1 MYYKVR
7 IKKLPTAATGRE
19 TKTGQ
24 QKDGALTIQPTA
36 MGGADIDQYIGKEP
50 MRIKDTLGPVDRE
63 DANLEAEKGE
73 TAYGDLNGDG
83 FPEHYKIGGKR
94 HVDGGTPLN
103 LPDDTFIFSDT
114 RSMKINDPEILSKF
128 GKGTA
133 KGKKSKGYT
142 PAELAKQYDINKF
155 RKILQDPDSDSVS
168 KKTAEIMIRNYNE
181 KLGALSLAQE
191 AKKGYP
197 QGIPMVAQPYMKAMG
212 LKEEDILPTYKPR
225 KAEEGMETAEG
236 MPPEMME
243 QGMGQEQMP
252 MPQQMPSGE
261 QIAMSPE
268 MMQQAPMAAY
278 GMQMGGYDLPFA
290 QNGINTYDPYNRSQE
305 EIDAANQAFYDR
317 TKDIDASKYF
327 KNSTNPDIID
337 YSDDM
342 SNAVEYG
349 YADEP
354 WFNMGLSADQ
364 LRNFYKERDG
374 MMAMPVTSS
383 NNTPPWM
390 QEKRSYGGLHK
401 AQSGDAGKSARLKS
415 YGDRLMAIKQKYDQS
430 GGKLSIP
437 EKIQMSQELDAI
449 KAGYDKEF
457 GLPASAKG
465 SYGMDINAAIRQ
477 AESIGGDIQKR
488 MKAAPATST
497 PAKTTPATTTS
508 TPVTATTTTT
518 APATQPT
525 VTTTATATEPATTT
539 TTTTPKGPAKPPYT
553 EKEGYSAKGVVELNK
568 YRKMYGL
575 PQLSGSMTQADIKK
589 AAGELQAKIIE
600 TNPELVIDYMSERT
614 HKPNNKLISILPS
627 GYDKTTEG
635 VKKAIADGKLSKD
648 AVKNAYKDDLWWYR
662 ALETNTKELSKEE
675 YEKKMKDPGAIKQG
689 DILYFN
695 DDPNNP
701 QLYTQYVMKDETPG
715 DKKVD
720 VPETEEK
727 DESIK
732 RDPVEDVDIQEAYQQ
747 PLEWTRPDKR
757 NLMGAIGAKYNRR
770 KYYPWAPMVDLEVP
784 APNYVDP
791 TGALQQQAGAA
802 NTMTRQLAQFTG
814 GQNLSGRAS
823 AIQGQLAGQAA
834 ETLANYNNQNVGIK
848 NQFAQNAATT
858 RNQNRLQNQAIAKS
872 LYDDNVKM
880 NQQWDVGTQAYNAG
894 ILGMLNAGDKNAA
907 DIYNISSMSDQ
918 YGIDPETLAYYFK
931 GGKDITPQA
940 ESNDFNDMVKYYV
953 ETMGFD
959 PNDAV
964 AAATQAMKA
973 QKGSLPGVDVDA
985 VMQNYAKNGGMFI
998 IGSNLM
1004 PQLLL

>member
-50 MRIKDTLGPVDRE
+50 MEIRDTLGPVDRE
-63 DANLEAEKGE
+63 EANLEAEKGE
-73 TAYGDLNGDG
+73 TAYGDMNGDG

-94 HVDGGTPLN
+94 HVAGGTPLN

-114 RSMKINDPEILSKF
+114 RSMMIKDPEILSKF
-128 GKGTA
+128 GKSTA

-142 PAELAKQYDINKF
+142 PAQLAKQYDINKF

-197 QGIPMVAQPYMKAMG
+197 QGIPVVAQPYMKAMG

-225 KAEEGMETAEG
+225 QAAEGMEAQEG

-243 QGMGQEQMP
+243 QGMGQEQMLMP
-252 MPQQMPSGE
+252 EDMPQEMPNGE
-261 QIAMSPE
+261 EIAMSPE
-268 MMQQAPMAAY
+268 MMQQAPMAQY
-278 GMQMGGYDLPFA
+278 GMMMGGYDMPYAYEYGGLYKA
-290 QNGINTYDPYNRSQE
+290 QNGG
-305 EIDAANQAFYDR
+305 AN
-317 TKDIDASKYF
+317 
-327 KNSTNPDIID
+327 
-337 YSDDM
+337 
-342 SNAVEYG
+342 
-349 YADEP
+349 
-354 WFNMGLSADQ
+354 
-364 LRNFYKERDG
+364 
-374 MMAMPVTSS
+374 
-383 NNTPPWM
+383 
-390 QEKRSYGGLHK
+390 
-401 AQSGDAGKSARLKS
+401 AGKLKS
-415 YGDRLMAIKQKYDQS
+415 YGDRLMAIKQKYDAS
-430 GGKLSIP
+430 GGKLSIA

-449 KAGYDKEF
+449 KASYDKEF
-457 GLPASAKG
+457 GLPSSAKG

-477 AESIGGDIQKR
+477 AEAIGGDIQTR
-488 MKAAPATST
+488 MKAAPTKST
-497 PAKTTPATTTS
+497 PAKTATAS
-508 TPVTATTTTT
+508 TPVTATATTTTNAAPAATTTT
-518 APATQPT
+518 ADPA
-525 VTTTATATEPATTT
+525 TTATAT
-539 TTTTPKGPAKPPYT
+539 TTTTPKGPVKPPYT

-575 PQLSGSMTQADIKK
+575 PQLSGSMTQADIKR

-600 TNPELVIDYMSERT
+600 SNPELVIDYMSERT

-627 GYDKTTEG
+627 GYAKTTDG
-635 VKKAIADGKLSKD
+635 VKKAIADGKLTKE

-701 QLYTQYVMKDETPG
+701 QLYTQYVMKDETPE

-720 VPETEEK
+720 VPETKEEE
-727 DESIK
+727 DESID
-732 RDPVEDVDIQEAYQQ
+732 RDPIEDVDIQEAYQQ

-757 NLMGAIGAKYNRR
+757 NLIGAIGAKNNRR

-784 APNYVDP
+784 APNYLDP
-791 TGALQQQAGAA
+791 TNALQQQAGAA
-802 NTMTRQLAQFTG
+802 NTMAQNLAQFTG
-814 GQNLSGRAS
+814 GQGLSGRAS

-848 NQFAQNAATT
+848 NQFAQNAAAT
-858 RNQNRLQNQAIAKS
+858 RNQNRIQNQAIAKQ

-931 GGKDITPQA
+931 GGKDITPETQ
-940 ESNDFNDMVKYYV
+940 SNDFDDMVNHYINN
-953 ETMGFD
+953 MGFD
-959 PNDAV
+959 PDDAI
-964 AAATQAMKA
+964 AAATQSMKA
-973 QKGSLPGVDVDA
+973 KKGSLPGVDVDA
-985 VMQNYAKNGGMFI
+985 VMQNYAKNGGMFV